1 MYKHV
6 LIATDGSE
14 LAGKAVTQGLELAKA
29 IGARA
34 TVIMVTEPW
43 ATLAPPQALATPPA
57 QDYEIGAAAR
67 AEKILA
73 AAEEAAKKD
82 DVVCS
87 TVHIIGLPADSILEL
102 AKTFGCD
109 LIVMASHGRRGLS
122 KVLLGSVAT
131 EVLTRSSSPVLVCR

>member
-14 LAGKAVTQGLELAKA
+14 LAGKAVTQGLGLAKA

-43 ATLAPPQALATPPA
+43 AALAPTEILASPQA
-57 QDYEIGAAAR
+57 QDYEIGAVAR

-82 DVVCS
+82 DVAC
-87 TVHIIGLPADSILEL
+87 GA
-102 AKTFGCD
+102 
-109 LIVMASHGRRGLS
+109 
-122 KVLLGSVAT
+122 
-131 EVLTRSSSPVLVCR
+131 VCRRFCLGAWPPRC